1 MTSYTRLW
9 GLFAAVA
16 VGWAVLA
23 IEGCNGFGT
32 TCSTDADC
40 QYPAFCDPTL
50 KVCFLPAGPFVAQIQ
65 PANDAGDV
73 VAANAVVVA
82 TFSDIIADA
91 GIKDTTFTVIGQGF
105 QSPGGYL
112 VTVDSADA
120 SVATFKP
127 VAGGLSLGTD
137 YVVTLTSA
145 IKDLGGN
152 TLAPF
157 SSTFSTR
164 DGVFTSGGSLRYTTQ
179 TGLYAMGTN
188 YFGNVVTAVDYLL
201 PSTETDFGVLGGVS
215 APGGNPTTATDALQA
230 TTGVE
235 ADYPTV
241 GIASD
246 GTAFAAWT
254 NQPTGVDAGQVT
266 YSAEVAFWDPNVQ
279 AWRYVQELSPPEARP
294 QFPQVVGFNVNTG
307 LAVWLETVADKQVVY
322 GSYFE
327 TDAGWLPSGTI
338 QTDQTLGANPAG
350 TPGQLSVA
358 SDILGDALVAWPSE
372 QATFDGGPP
381 RILAAYL
388 PGAGTFPPPVALSAA
403 DGPSQVPH
411 VAMGIYGYGAV
422 VWETGTAETASGTF
436 IGHVFGSTLDA
447 TRPNPFSAAVQ
458 LDDAIQ
464 AYNPQVGVSA
474 NGNAVAI
481 WQEQSDGGNLAIVS
495 SSYTRVGDSWSAPV
509 TLDSDPSNPIYSP
522 AIAVDPSG
530 NALAAWLKSTDA
542 GLLLVRGGRYNVDGG
557 WHSVTQLGA
566 SADPVYNF
574 PVLVVVDGLGRGY
587 VMDTRNPG
595 NSLYLEF
602 IPFQ

>member
-1 MTSYTRLW
+1 MTSCKKRW

-40 QYPAFCDPTL
+40 QYPAFCDPNL
-50 KVCFLPAGPFVAQIQ
+50 KVCFLVAGPYVAEIQ
-65 PANDAGDV
+65 PPDGAVDV
-73 VAANAVVVA
+73 VPANGVVVA
-82 TFSDIIADA
+82 TFSDIILDA

-112 VTVDSADA
+112 VTVDAADA

-127 VAGGLSLGTD
+127 VAGGLALGTD

-152 TLAPF
+152 ALAPF
-157 SSTFSTR
+157 TSNFSTR
-164 DGVFTSGGSLRYTTQ
+164 DGVFTSGGSLRYATQ

-201 PSTETDFGVLGGVS
+201 PSTKMDFGVLGGVS
-215 APGGNPTTATDALQA
+215 ASGGSPTTAPDPLQA
-230 TTGVE
+230 AAGVE
-235 ADYPTV
+235 ASNPTV

-254 NQPTGVDAGQVT
+254 NQPTDGGPVT
-266 YSAEVAFWDPNVQ
+266 YSAEVGFWDPNSQ
-279 AWRYVQELSPPEARP
+279 AWRYVQELSPPEARS

-307 LAVWLETVADKQVVY
+307 LAVWLETVVDKQVVY
-322 GSYFE
+322 GSYFV
-327 TDAGWLPSGTI
+327 TDAGWLPAGTI
-338 QTDQTLGANPAG
+338 QTDETLGANPAG
-350 TPGQLSVA
+350 TPGNLSVA
-358 SDILGDALVAWPSE
+358 SDIASDALVAWPSE

-388 PGAGTFPPPVALSAA
+388 PGTGTFPPPVALSAA
-403 DGPSQVPH
+403 DAPSQFPR

-422 VWETGTAETASGTF
+422 VWETETATA
-436 IGHVFGSTLDA
+436 IGHIFASTLDA
-447 TRPNPFSAAVQ
+447 TRATPFHAAVQ

-474 NGNAVAI
+474 NGNAIAI
-481 WQEQSDGGNLAIVS
+481 WQEQSDGGSFAVVS
-495 SSYTRVGDSWSAPV
+495 SSYTRIGDTWSAPV
-509 TLDSDPSNPIYSP
+509 TLDSDPSNLSYSP
-522 AIAVDPSG
+522 VIAVDPSG
-530 NALAAWLKSTDA
+530 NALAAWLKQTDA
-542 GLLLVRGGRYNVDGG
+542 GAGPLLVRGGRYNVDGG
-557 WHSVTQLGA
+557 WHGITQLGA
-566 SADPVYNF
+566 SADPVYNY

-587 VMDTRNPG
+587 IMDTRNPG

-602 IPFQ
+602 VPFE